1 MIKLTYFKNLVE
13 ICFYCFQIN
22 HVYQFEFM
30 SQHLVFANCIPLVL
44 KFFNQNIM
52 AYIASKNKYSIR
64 VLSPIK

>member
-1 MIKLTYFKNLVE
+1 MRRSKSINSN
-13 ICFYCFQIN
+13 FQIN

-52 AYIASKNKYSIR
+52 AYIASKNK
-64 VLSPIK
+64 